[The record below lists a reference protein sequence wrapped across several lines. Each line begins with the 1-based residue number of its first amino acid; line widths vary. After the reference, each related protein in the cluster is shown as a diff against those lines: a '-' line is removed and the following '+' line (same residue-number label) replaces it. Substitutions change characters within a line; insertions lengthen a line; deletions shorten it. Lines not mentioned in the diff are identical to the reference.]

1 VSRQLLVSIQHF
13 NTARR
18 YARAAFA
25 VVYPSVCP
33 SVTSRYCIETTGQI
47 ELGFGMEA
55 FSPLSHRKL
64 GNPPCFSL
72 SVLFAKALL
81 LFSLRHM

>member
-1 VSRQLLVSIQHF
+1 LVAIANKEEQDALRLYLDRLGVSRQLLVSIQHF

-33 SVTSRYCIETTGQI
+33 SVRPSQAGIVSKRLDESSWVLAWRLLPRYPI
-47 ELGFGMEA
+47 L
-55 FSPLSHRKL
+55 
-64 GNPPCFSL
+64 
-72 SVLFAKALL
+72 
-81 LFSLRHM
+81 